1 MLTESP
7 GFSNLKEIYINAL
20 LTNVKLTEA
29 ISYLNNQ
36 VTSAEK
42 DTNNEFN
49 YLLSKAY
56 YYNGEYSKARD
67 TLTKLMKTSMVE
79 DKYSEL
85 MNYINN
91 IEKEKDSANKIFKSG
106 KLDEAIAAYT
116 KLLEFDP
123 TNKKFLSVIYA
134 NRGLCYKNQKKF
146 MEALKDMN
154 QSIHNNPKYITG
166 YHRRGQVYIE
176 FKLYD
181 EAKNDFQKMKEID
194 PNNKDADRL
203 LKAANELITQGR
215 VRDYY
220 KILELDRNATPEQI
234 KKAYRKLA
242 IKWHPDRNSE
252 SEESKKIAQK
262 KFIDIGDA
270 YNVLSDPKKKQM
282 YDAGMDPLNPDQGG
296 MPGGA
301 DMGGM
306 SMNID
311 PSEIFKFFGGNG
323 KGGSSKV
330 FFTTMGGGSDLNDF
344 SEFFGGA
351 GGAGPGGFQ
360 QFFTNMGGAGQGG
373 HQGFSFNFG
382 GGNPFNMGNMGGK
395 KK

>member
-1 MLTESP
+1 
-7 GFSNLKEIYINAL
+7 
-20 LTNVKLTEA
+20 
-29 ISYLNNQ
+29 
-36 VTSAEK
+36 
-42 DTNNEFN
+42 
-49 YLLSKAY
+49 
-56 YYNGEYSKARD
+56 
-67 TLTKLMKTSMVE
+67 
-79 DKYSEL
+79 
-85 MNYINN
+85 
-91 IEKEKDSANKIFKSG
+91 
-106 KLDEAIAAYT
+106 
-116 KLLEFDP
+116 
-123 TNKKFLSVIYA
+123 
-134 NRGLCYKNQKKF
+134 

-306 SMNID
+306 SVD

-344 SEFFGGA
+344 SEFF